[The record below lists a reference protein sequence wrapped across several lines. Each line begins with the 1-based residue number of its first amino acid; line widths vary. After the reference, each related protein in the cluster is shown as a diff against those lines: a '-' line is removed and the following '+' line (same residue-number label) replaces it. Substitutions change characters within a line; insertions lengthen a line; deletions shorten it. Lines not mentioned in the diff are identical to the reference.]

1 MATNKADKRR
11 NGFNTSMVDRA
22 RINDEVRELLE
33 DWPEGIR
40 PTLPK
45 LEDALYLGREFLR
58 QIITDENKALM
69 LDIADR
75 EAGRR
80 GSYRKS
86 AEYLCEFPEGE
97 KRPYGNT
104 VPGRAEMDALAREAI
119 RIAGQYRTVSVE
131 ILSRMAAC
139 NRDLVRAATA
149 PETRAMIDR
158 HNRNVNEYLKRH
170 RVGTLLFFDD
180 DSNQI
185 ENQEDMKKDTN
196 YGWIAAKITAN
207 SNALLMELLSFYAEL
222 PTELHQQEEGTAFD
236 AMLFALARNGGR
248 YQRKTAIVVLDVD
261 GDGRWTVDSV
271 GHNEIAAT
279 ADLLRAE
286 LVYLLRSGDELVH
299 VVRKANMIVPEVGS
313 ERTDVTPE

>member
-11 NGFNTSMVDRA
+11 NGFNTSMIDRA
-22 RINDEVRELLE
+22 RINDEVREMLE
-33 DWPEGIR
+33 NWPEGIK
-40 PTLPK
+40 PMLYK
-45 LEDALYLGREFLR
+45 LEDALYISRRFL
-58 QIITDENKALM
+58 QHIITDENKALM

-86 AEYLCEFPEGE
+86 TEYLCEFPEGE
-97 KRPYGNT
+97 KRQYGNT
-104 VPGRAEMDALAREAI
+104 TPSQAEMDALAREAI
-119 RIAGQYRTVSVE
+119 RIAGQDRTVSVE

-139 NRDLVRAATA
+139 NRDIVRAATA
-149 PETRAMIDR
+149 PETRAMIVR
-158 HNRNVNEYLKRH
+158 HNRNANEYLKSH

-185 ENQEDMKKDTN
+185 ENREDMKKDTI

-207 SNALLMELLSFYAEL
+207 SNALLIELLSFYAEL
-222 PTELHQQEEGTAFD
+222 PLELQQQEEGTAFD
-236 AMLFALARNGGR
+236 ALLCAVNRDGKYA
-248 YQRKTAIVVLDVD
+248 KKVAIVVVD

-313 ERTDVTPE
+313 ETTDVTPE